1 LHLHYG
7 DLIMFEPSPPTTPT
21 TPTQASAI
29 DLKTLTHIAYGL
41 FAIGIL
47 SMGVFGAAAV
57 AAVILLFVKRAD
69 AAGTVYALHFDWLLH
84 TFWWGALWFAV
95 SALATLVYIGWAGV
109 AATGIWV
116 IYRLIKGWLALYELR
131 SVI

>member
-1 LHLHYG
+1 
-7 DLIMFEPSPPTTPT
+7 MTESSSSPSPNSVAA
-21 TPTQASAI
+21 ASSTAI

-47 SMGVFGAAAV
+47 SMGMFGAAAV

-69 AAGTVYALHFDWLLH
+69 AAGTVYALHFDWMLY

-95 SALATLVYIGWAGV
+95 SALATLVHIGWVGV
-109 AATGIWV
+109 VATGVWE
-116 IYRLIKGWLALYELR
+116 IYRLIKGWLALYESR
-131 SVI
+131 TVI

>member
-1 LHLHYG
+1 
-7 DLIMFEPSPPTTPT
+7 MTEPTNSTSTPPAAAAQTTEV
-21 TPTQASAI
+21 
-29 DLKTLTHIAYGL
+29 DLKTLTHVAYAL

-69 AAGTVYALHFDWLLH
+69 AAGTVYALHFDWLLY

-95 SALATLVYIGWAGV
+95 SALATLVHIGWAGV

-116 IYRLIKGWLALYELR
+116 IYRLIKGWLALFEAR
-131 SVI
+131 VID

>member
-1 LHLHYG
+1 MI
-7 DLIMFEPSPPTTPT
+7 DPSPPASSTP
-21 TPTQASAI
+21 PVQSSAI

-47 SMGVFGAAAV
+47 SMGMFGAATV

-69 AAGTVYALHFDWLLH
+69 VAGTVYALHFDWLLY

-95 SALATLVYIGWAGV
+95 SALATLVHIGWVGV
-109 AATGIWV
+109 AGTGIWV
-116 IYRLIKGWLALYELR
+116 IYRIIKGWLALYESR
-131 SVI
+131 TVI

>member
-1 LHLHYG
+1 
-7 DLIMFEPSPPTTPT
+7 MTEPSHSTTPSAATSST
-21 TPTQASAI
+21 TI

-41 FAIGIL
+41 FAVGIL

-69 AAGTVYALHFDWLLH
+69 AAGTVYALHFDWLLY

-95 SALATLVYIGWAGV
+95 SALATLVYIGWVGV
-109 AATGIWV
+109 VATGVWV
-116 IYRLIKGWLALYELR
+116 IYRLTKGWLALYESR
-131 SVI
+131 TVI